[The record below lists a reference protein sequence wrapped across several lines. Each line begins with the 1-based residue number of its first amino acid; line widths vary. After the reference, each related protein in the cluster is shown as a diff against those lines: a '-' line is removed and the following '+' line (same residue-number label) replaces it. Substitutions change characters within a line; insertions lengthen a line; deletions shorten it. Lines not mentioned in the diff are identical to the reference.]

1 VRRSTSENLF
11 ERGDEHGTSDTPTTS
26 PHTPVGPTA
35 IGNLLP
41 IDRPWHLGKTRGE
54 LSVTSDDGGHVY
66 MTTVSG
72 QTRTVTP
79 YDYRMT
85 EHAESAE
92 TSDG

>member
-1 VRRSTSENLF
+1 
-11 ERGDEHGTSDTPTTS
+11 
-26 PHTPVGPTA
+26 
-35 IGNLLP
+35 
-41 IDRPWHLGKTRGE
+41 
-54 LSVTSDDGGHVY
+54 

-72 QTRTVTP
+72 QTRTVTVTA

>member
-1 VRRSTSENLF
+1 V
-11 ERGDEHGTSDTPTTS
+11 H
-26 PHTPVGPTA
+26 
-35 IGNLLP
+35 I
-41 IDRPWHLGKTRGE
+41 GKTRGE